1 MKEIFQEYGAA
12 IIAVITGV
20 LLLGV
25 IFGIRHA
32 DKTGLFSIMGL
43 SVEKQETD
51 YTAYRDF
58 DAVQVWH
65 EREKPQVYYVE
76 EKGRYFADETCGF
89 LERYYAKDMEGAL
102 YSMNLVMLENRYPD
116 VMFGSISDIRDAEG
130 NSRMSYYNPCLK
142 SGILATMPKRLSSWN
157 ITKRI
162 CSVCSLIAFGTR
174 QWLLSRAYFSAL
186 ARAIAFPNTI
196 LRRRTLS
203 IPWRFSL

>member
-130 NSRMSYYNPCLK
+130 NSRMSYYNAANGKIRFQEP
-142 SGILATMPKRLSSWN
+142 GVYEVYFRVIDREN
-157 ITKRI
+157 IEETWKIPIAVDEGPR
-162 CSVCSLIAFGTR
+162 CSPGR
-174 QWLLSRAYFSAL
+174 
-186 ARAIAFPNTI
+186 
-196 LRRRTLS
+196 
-203 IPWRFSL
+203 